1 LNSQGHHDGR
11 SGAQPAAY
19 SVSGKKSSLP
29 RAQQFAHLSVENEME
44 FGDMRGF
51 AFILINL
58 QYNCQNLSG
67 MALAQE
73 KEFKLF

>member
-1 LNSQGHHDGR
+1 MMVDLVCNLLHTRFLVRKARSFVRNSLHI
-11 SGAQPAAY
+11 S
-19 SVSGKKSSLP
+19 
-29 RAQQFAHLSVENEME
+29 SVENEME

-67 MALAQE
+67 MALA
-73 KEFKLF
+73 